1 MVRNLHSSL
10 IFLGLL
16 LHMTSVA
23 TRLGAEEITARVQE
37 RDAPETIKGVMD
49 CSVEA
54 LTLQKFEQGK
64 ITSFSGYKD
73 GPEIGDKLELTY
85 SLELGTD
92 PKLSATVVKVPVN
105 SWDDL
110 RFMFGAPISGNCT
123 VNPEYFSAF
132 DDGYERYF
140 SKREISF
147 SNHATGTGLHLRR
160 YYKSDYEGFLWN
172 NPSIYGE
179 LSLYAIAVSCQHIED
194 QVDEIV
200 DRLYD
205 VLEEQ
210 SYRYCTDIFDEKLG
224 KTQVQITE
232 DGIFVYR
239 ENLEPE

>member
-1 MVRNLHSSL
+1 
-10 IFLGLL
+10 
-16 LHMTSVA
+16 MTSVA

-147 SNHATGTGLHLRR
+147 S
-160 YYKSDYEGFLWN
+160 
-172 NPSIYGE
+172 
-179 LSLYAIAVSCQHIED
+179 
-194 QVDEIV
+194 
-200 DRLYD
+200 
-205 VLEEQ
+205 
-210 SYRYCTDIFDEKLG
+210 
-224 KTQVQITE
+224 
-232 DGIFVYR
+232 
-239 ENLEPE
+239 